1 MDPRPPMRLSRKCPS
16 ARAGRQRSWDFPRAT
31 QLLGYRR
38 DPTADRVPTDH
49 RGQESMGTRRET
61 LATIH
66 GRRAMAQENPWCTI
80 FLPRRRVV
88 VAVNISQ
95 HCIEWDAALHVLSW
109 DRFAARPL
117 HRQHLPQPDGR
128 GSLFATSGAGRPR
141 AKRRVAGP
149 GSANWT
155 AATCVR
161 RANMCLARHAPERR
175 EALRTGAGRRNSR
188 RQADFG
194 NGKRPQARCVVSFPN
209 GRRQDVPAWAL
220 GRPGDCRSHR
230 AGP

>member
-1 MDPRPPMRLSRKCPS
+1 MPVSPGRATALMGFPACHTVTRLPPRPRCRQGANRPSRPRIDGDS
-16 ARAGRQRSWDFPRAT
+16 PGNVGDYSRSS
-31 QLLGYRR
+31 GYGSGKPLVY
-38 DPTADRVPTDH
+38 D
-49 RGQESMGTRRET
+49 
-61 LATIH
+61 
-66 GRRAMAQENPWCTI
+66 
-80 FLPRRRVV
+80 FLPGRRVV